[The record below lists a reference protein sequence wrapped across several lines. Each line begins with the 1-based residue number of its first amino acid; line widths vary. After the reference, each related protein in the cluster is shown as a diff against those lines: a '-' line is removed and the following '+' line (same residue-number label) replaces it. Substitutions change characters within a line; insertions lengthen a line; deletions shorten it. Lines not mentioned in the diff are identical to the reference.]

1 MRPARTVS
9 VRMNLWTL
17 AATVVMII
25 TYGAVGCSRTKRS
38 AEPAVVPT
46 SFSSPDEAGKALLA
60 ASQSGDPNQLTK
72 ILGPASQPIV
82 SSGDA
87 SEDQA
92 GRQSFVEKYNR
103 MNRWVTLNDG
113 SDVLYIGADNYPF
126 PVPLKKDAS
135 SRWRFDGASGVD
147 EILSRR
153 IGKNELLAID
163 AVAAMAN
170 AQELYYKTGH
180 DGNPAHVY
188 AQQVISTAGKHDGLY
203 WPSPDGKVA
212 SPLGR
217 VEEFASDAVAA
228 AASGKQPEFD
238 GYYVAI
244 LTAQGEKAK
253 GGSKSYLVNGK
264 LTGGFA
270 FIAYPVKYGDSGIMT
285 FILSREGT
293 VYQKDLG
300 DKSGEI
306 AAATKEYNP
315 TDGWVPAE

>member
-170 AQELYYKTGH
+170 AQELYYKTGLRH
-180 DGNPAHVY
+180 TCTPN
-188 AQQVISTAGKHDGLY
+188 
-203 WPSPDGKVA
+203 
-212 SPLGR
+212 R
-217 VEEFASDAVAA
+217 
-228 AASGKQPEFD
+228 
-238 GYYVAI
+238 
-244 LTAQGEKAK
+244 
-253 GGSKSYLVNGK
+253 
-264 LTGGFA
+264 
-270 FIAYPVKYGDSGIMT
+270 
-285 FILSREGT
+285 
-293 VYQKDLG
+293 
-300 DKSGEI
+300 
-306 AAATKEYNP
+306 
-315 TDGWVPAE
+315 